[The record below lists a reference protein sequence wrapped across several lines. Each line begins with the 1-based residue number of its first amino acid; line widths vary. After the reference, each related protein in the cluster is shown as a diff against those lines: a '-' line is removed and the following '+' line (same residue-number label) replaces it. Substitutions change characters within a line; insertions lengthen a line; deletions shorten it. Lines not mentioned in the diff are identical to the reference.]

1 MIEDLSKQDA
11 TLHQRVTQDSI
22 CNFCDAWLELRLLRS
37 HCSKPEELVL
47 WKTALT
53 MNLPRSSALPSVL
66 CSSAVLPPLLPAV
79 LRYGRKR
86 CAKCTMALLVTAL
99 SITCTL
105 HSNSW
110 APMHNVLHIS
120 MSEYGAQC
128 KCHWESWHCLPMG
141 ANNLVNW
148 LPDLVLSRC
157 ISKIYQNLS
166 IDVTNYWNQGIRH

>member
-1 MIEDLSKQDA
+1 MRLCTKEWHKTVFAISVMLDLSSDYSEA
-11 TLHQRVTQDSI
+11 TVASLKSWCFERQLWRWIFRAPVPSPL
-22 CNFCDAWLELRLLRS
+22 CSAALCCALLL
-37 HCSKPEELVL
+37 CCAP
-47 WKTALT
+47 
-53 MNLPRSSALPSVL
+53 PSV
-66 CSSAVLPPLLPAV
+66 LPAV